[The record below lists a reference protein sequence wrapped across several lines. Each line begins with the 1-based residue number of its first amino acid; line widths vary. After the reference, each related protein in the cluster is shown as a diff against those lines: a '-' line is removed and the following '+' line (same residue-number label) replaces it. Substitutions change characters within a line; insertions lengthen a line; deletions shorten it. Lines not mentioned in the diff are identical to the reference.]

1 MYGTI
6 EVRIEIPQPVVASI
20 VKPMELEALSSPP
33 GGKLKVDVPG
43 EGSIILRMD
52 SEDLSTLR
60 AMLNSY
66 MGLASAAV
74 KAAR

>member
-1 MYGTI
+1 MIGTI

-20 VKPMELEALSSPP
+20 VKPMELEALSSPT
-33 GGKLKVDVPG
+33 GGTLNVDATG
-43 EGSIILRMD
+43 EGSIVLRMN